1 MELSL
6 NGKAALITG
15 GSKGI
20 GKSIAKTFAEAGAKV
35 MITSRKAEVC
45 EEAAEEIGNGC
56 VWEAGNVGDPEHM
69 EAAIDRCISDLGG
82 VDVLVNNAAT
92 NPYAGPMIDAD
103 LPRWKK
109 TIDVNMTAP
118 FAWTQMA
125 WQKYQ
130 QENGGVVLNI
140 SSVGGLE
147 TNPML
152 GVYDVTKAA
161 LIHMTKQFAAEL
173 APGVRVNAI
182 CPGLIKTDFARM
194 LWEGDAGDMVAQQ
207 YPLKRL
213 GEVEDIAGAALYLA
227 ADTGSWI
234 TGQAI
239 VLDGGG
245 LIKF

>member
-6 NGKAALITG
+6 NGKSALITG

-20 GKSIAKTFAEAGAKV
+20 GKAIAKTFAEAGAKV
-35 MITSRKAEVC
+35 MITSRKADVC
-45 EEAAEEIGNGC
+45 ELATEEIGHGC

-69 EAAIDRCISDLGG
+69 EAAIERSVSELGG

-118 FAWTQMA
+118 FAWTQMV

-140 SSVGGLE
+140 SSVGGLQ
-147 TNPML
+147 TSPML
-152 GVYDVTKAA
+152 GVYDITKAA

-194 LWEGDAGDMVAQQ
+194 LWEGDAGDMVAKQ

-245 LIKF
+245 LIKY